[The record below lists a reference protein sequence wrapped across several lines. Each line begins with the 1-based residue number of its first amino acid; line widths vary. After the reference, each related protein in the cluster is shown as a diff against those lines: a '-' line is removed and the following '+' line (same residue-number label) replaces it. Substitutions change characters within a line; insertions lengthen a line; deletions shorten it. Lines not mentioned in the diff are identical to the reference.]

1 MLIEDPYTMRPFF
14 TLVFLCLLHTAQAQL
29 FDLGLKGGINQ
40 DDLRSDFQHEP
51 LLGGNAG
58 IFARIK
64 PPVLPGVQGELL
76 VSSVGTNVR
85 AEGQELDLRTASLQ
99 VPILLVM
106 AFGPV
111 ELHAGGYYEKY
122 LTKHFTTDLDLR
134 LGGNTVSVTDLAD
147 DGLGLLGGAGL
158 RLGHFYAGARYLFGL
173 EDVGSGPVLEGVRSR
188 QVQAYIGFFK
198 PLK

>member
-1 MLIEDPYTMRPFF
+1 MRSPI
-14 TLVFLCLLHTAQAQL
+14 TIAFLCMLFAAQAQL

-40 DDLRSDFQHEP
+40 DDLKSKFQHEP

-58 IFARIK
+58 VFARIK
-64 PPVLPGVQGELL
+64 PPILPGVQGELL
-76 VSSVGTNVR
+76 ISTLGTNVR

-99 VPILLVM
+99 APLFLVM

-122 LTKHFTTDLDLR
+122 LTKSFTTDLDVLIE
-134 LGGNTVSVTDLAD
+134 GNTVRVADLAD

-158 RLGHFYAGARYLFGL
+158 RLGHFYAGARYLYGL
-173 EDVGSGPVLEGVRSR
+173 EDVGSGPVLDGVRSR
-188 QVQAYIGFFK
+188 QVQAYIGFGFFK
-198 PLK
+198 PMK